1 VTSRPVPQLTD
12 AERWRL
18 LLGEA
23 GEQALSTGAGRAG
36 TLDAVDEALAWLY
49 GRREAGADETDAR
62 ERHGGDGASQLTV
75 PEWINRIHELF
86 PNETIERLE
95 RDAIERYGIEEVV
108 TNPEVL
114 ERATPNAALLQAVL
128 RTKHLMNPQVL
139 ALARRLVAQVVRE
152 LIEKLAREMQRAFSG
167 TRRRQGLSPRG
178 AMNQFAARETLRRNL
193 KHFDPRSR
201 RLLIEQPLFHT
212 NTRRVLE
219 PWQVL
224 LLVDQSGSMLGS
236 VIHSAV
242 TASCLWGLPGVRT
255 HLVVFDTEIVDL
267 SDAIQDP
274 VEVLM
279 RVQLGGGTDIGRA
292 VGYAA
297 DRIEAP
303 RRAIVVVI
311 SDFYEGAAEHVL
323 VGHVR
328 ALCAQGTRV
337 LGLAALDEQA
347 RPEYDRALAARL
359 VEAGAEVGAMT
370 PGQLASWL
378 ADKLG

>member
-1 VTSRPVPQLTD
+1 MTSRPVPQLTD

-139 ALARRLVAQVVRE
+139 ALARQLVAQVVKE
-152 LIEKLAREMQRAFSG
+152 LIDKLATQVRAHFSG
-167 TRRRQGLSPRG
+167 RRSPHQYSPRG
-178 AMNQFAARETLRRNL
+178 SSAQFAARATLQRNL
-193 KHFDPRSR
+193 KHFDPTSR
-201 RLLIEQPLFHT
+201 RLVVQQPRFHVQH
-212 NTRRVLE
+212 RRQLE
-219 PWQVL
+219 PWQVF

-236 VIHSAV
+236 VIHAAV
-242 TASCLWGLPGVRT
+242 TASCLWALPGIKT
-255 HLVVFDTEIVDL
+255 HLIAFDTAIVDL
-267 SDAIQDP
+267 TDHVGDP
-274 VEVLM
+274 VELLM
-279 RVQLGGGTDIGRA
+279 QVQLGGGTHIAHA

-297 DRIEAP
+297 ERIEVP
-303 RRAIVVVI
+303 RRAIVVLI
-311 SDFYEGAAEHVL
+311 SDFYEGLPEAMLIAQ
-323 VGHVR
+323 VR
-328 ALCAQGTRV
+328 ALTAQGSKV

-347 RPEYDRALAARL
+347 DPVFDRELAAKL

-370 PGQLASWL
+370 PGQLAGWL
-378 ADKLG
+378 AEKLN